1 MSHTPAPPSLT
12 ALKRQRSH
20 LLLVLAQPKEG
31 SADDFAAWHAAAC
44 RETMLKRPEVL
55 TASYFVE
62 DDVDITGGKF
72 PALTYRHLAIYEL
85 SVDGAEQAEAAI
97 AVVEALHRDSG
108 VAEQPATW
116 LYFPVGEKVGLSVP
130 EAPFLTI
137 AYSNGT
143 PGDEDVFREWYT
155 TRHIRHALNIPAFTS
170 GQCFERT
177 QWQRAGALEA
187 RFHIIALYEQTGSSQ
202 ELITAF
208 KTLSPETISFPTMDH
223 TRFSEAAY
231 RRIA

>member
-1 MSHTPAPPSLT
+1 MSHTPELPSLT
-12 ALKRQRSH
+12 ALKQQRSH
-20 LLLVLAQPKEG
+20 LLLVLSQPKEG
-31 SADDFAAWHAAAC
+31 SADDFTAWHAATC
-44 RETMLKRPEVL
+44 RETMLQRPEVL
-55 TASYFVE
+55 TASCFVE

-72 PALTYRHLAIYEL
+72 PALTHRHLAIYEL

-97 AVVEALHRDSG
+97 AVVEALYRDSG

-116 LYFPVGEKVGLSVP
+116 LYFPVSEKIGLSVP
-130 EAPFLTI
+130 KAPFLTI
-137 AYSNGT
+137 AYSNAT

-177 QWQRAGALEA
+177 QWQRPGALEA
-187 RFHIIALYEQTGSSQ
+187 RFHIIALYEQTGSSH
-202 ELITAF
+202 ELIKAF
-208 KTLSPETISFPTMDH
+208 KTLSPETISFPTMDQ